1 MGRSASVLAK
11 KAVDHEALAGPA
23 AFQRIVACVSSEQE
37 LPAVEGAARMLA
49 RRRRSRVLVVHVAT
63 NPLTAEIFP
72 ELTVRRDIEGESEA
86 DVLVQKAVRALK
98 MSGVLA
104 SGIVLREPTARTS
117 DLIVRAA
124 ADFRADLLVICSR
137 GLTSLRSLLE
147 GSVSHQVLSKSP
159 CPILCMPGG
168 LPRFRLRHIVVGWD
182 GSPGASAAL
191 SLAIRMSRV
200 HDANVVA
207 VHVGHDG
214 SKPSRLHAN
223 APNAS
228 FAEVD
233 EGPDGVAD
241 SLNEAAFKARAD
253 LVVIGSHG
261 RGDLTAMV
269 LGSVTYRLLAISERP
284 ILVVRERRNRSQTV
298 RR

>member
-1 MGRSASVLAK
+1 MGRSASVLASSG
-11 KAVDHEALAGPA
+11 VDHEAVTRPA
-23 AFQRIVACVSSEQE
+23 AFRRIVACVSSEPE

-86 DVLVQKAVRALK
+86 DALVQEAVRALN
-98 MSGVLA
+98 MSGVSA

-124 ADFRADLLVICSR
+124 VDFRADLLVICSR

-159 CPILCMPGG
+159 CPILCLPGG

-182 GSPGASAAL
+182 GSPAASAAL
-191 SLAIRMSRV
+191 SLAVRMSRV
-200 HDANVVA
+200 HDASVA
-207 VHVGHDG
+207 AIHVGHDG
-214 SKPSRLHAN
+214 SKPSRLHAS
-223 APNAS
+223 AS
-228 FAEVD
+228 FADVD

-269 LGSVTYRLLAISERP
+269 LGSVTNRLLAISERP
-284 ILVVRERRNRSQTV
+284 ILVVRERRERGQTV
-298 RR
+298 RS